1 VYDNQVTE
9 LFGRRTNTGTA
20 TNESRSLFAQGSWK
34 FTDALSVTAGYR
46 YTWDDRELIS
56 ANQIQPLTAPAFGCR
71 LTDANGVALNPCR
84 RERDYED
91 SAGTWLVSADYKI
104 NPDTLVYVASRH
116 GYRSGG
122 LQLRVNRE
130 TEQPT
135 FDPEFVDDIEMGLKT
150 TFDLAGMTTRFN
162 AAYFY
167 QKYEDIQR
175 TLSFIPPGQ
184 TALTTVVLNAG
195 KATIQGG
202 EAELTIIPFDAL
214 ELSAFVGYTDAQY
227 DEFDNPGIAG
237 QPASLTN
244 NDLRWFRICRRAR
257 P

>member
-1 VYDNQVTE
+1 M
-9 LFGRRTNTGTA
+9 RSTGNRA
-20 TNESRSLFAQGSWK
+20 DPPGPYAG
-34 FTDALSVTAGYR
+34 LS
-46 YTWDDRELIS
+46 
-56 ANQIQPLTAPAFGCR
+56 F
-71 LTDANGVALNPCR
+71 
-84 RERDYED
+84 
-91 SAGTWLVSADYKI
+91 
-104 NPDTLVYVASRH
+104 VASRH

-214 ELSAFVGYTDAQY
+214 ELSAFVGYTDAQD

-237 QPASLTN
+237 QPASLTSN
-244 NDLRWFRICRRAR
+244 EFAMVPDLSAGATVTYTLPLSTEVGDVSLQLNWYTQSDWYTKSTNRSCAKGGDCGCSIRRSAAR
-257 P
+257 M